1 MRFKRAVTGLEHR
14 QDILNSERK
23 IELDIC
29 LFLFTIVFI
38 LLIMGVPLGYEQ
50 GVRVTMKLR
59 LKHKGYLNAG
69 EGYHS
74 SQVVCPP
81 RGSWDGGREKERQR
95 QRERDRFIWNQCSSF
110 NGNELLLL
118 ALVKV

>member
-1 MRFKRAVTGLEHR
+1 
-14 QDILNSERK
+14 
-23 IELDIC
+23 
-29 LFLFTIVFI
+29 
-38 LLIMGVPLGYEQ
+38 MGVPLGYEQ

-69 EGYHS
+69 DGYHS